1 MLIFPLAVT
10 SQIVG
15 LISLLKRRTEGG
27 REFEVKH
34 IPELL
39 SAEEPTSAGMSM
51 MRLSVLQAVSSP
63 GSPVQ

>member
-1 MLIFPLAVT
+1 MLTFPSAIV

-34 IPELL
+34 VPELL
-39 SAEEPTSAGMSM
+39 SAEEPSSAGVSM
-51 MRLSVLQAVSSP
+51 MRLSVLEAVSSP
-63 GSPVQ
+63 GSSVQ